1 MCYYPRQ
8 DVISDRIAQIY
19 PENPVYMTDLQLTTF
34 YRSLGRLKDG
44 WKVNLGYPAL
54 WLVSSPHSIMED
66 LPHSLKRLHSV
77 PRIE

>member
-54 WLVSSPHSIMED
+54 
-66 LPHSLKRLHSV
+66 
-77 PRIE
+77 